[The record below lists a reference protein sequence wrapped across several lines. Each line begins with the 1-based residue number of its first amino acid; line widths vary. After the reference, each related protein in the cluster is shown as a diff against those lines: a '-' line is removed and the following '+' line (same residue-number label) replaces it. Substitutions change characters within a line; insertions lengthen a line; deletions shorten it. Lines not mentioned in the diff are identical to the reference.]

1 MHTRQLAMCLYYHDE
16 KEQKYSR
23 EEKEKKKNK
32 KNRESG
38 QQTVVP
44 GRTEKGQEEVQKW

>member
-1 MHTRQLAMCLYYHDE
+1 MQLAKCLYYHDE
-16 KEQKYSR
+16 KEQKCSR

-38 QQTVVP
+38 QQTAVP
-44 GRTEKGQEEVQKW
+44 ARTEKGQEEVQKW